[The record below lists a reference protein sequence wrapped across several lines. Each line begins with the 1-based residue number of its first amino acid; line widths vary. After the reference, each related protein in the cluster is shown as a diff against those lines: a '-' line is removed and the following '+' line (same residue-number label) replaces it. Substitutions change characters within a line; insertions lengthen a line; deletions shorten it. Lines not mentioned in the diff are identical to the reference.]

1 MKVVERVVAKLR
13 LGKGRIRGIDM
24 PRSADPMLRI
34 DSDILDIP
42 QFLGDFYILKMKFH
56 LQKSKKT

>member
-42 QFLGDFYILKMKFH
+42 QFLGDFYIYIYIDV
-56 LQKSKKT
+56 S